1 LYIITSEEQKVMR
14 RLTVNHTTVY
24 NYAKPV
30 IFGEHRMMLR
40 PRDSHDLRLLSAT
53 LAIDPIPESVRWLH
67 DVFGN
72 SVAVASFNK
81 QAAVLKIK
89 SLLDLEHF
97 ESEEPDCP
105 IEAYAETYP
114 FAYSGEDVPDLH
126 SSIERQY
133 PDANHEVDLWAKR
146 FVDSEGK
153 TRTLDM
159 LTAMTQTIKSEFRY
173 AARSAEGCQT
183 PTETL
188 NLKSGSCRDFALLMM
203 EAVRAFGLAARFVSG
218 YVYVPSSDKGDQNV
232 GGGAT
237 HAWVQVYL
245 PGAGWIEF
253 DPTNGLVGNRD
264 LIRVAVVRDPSQAV
278 PVSGKWTGAPA
289 DYLGMEVDIRVTAH
303 ERSTPEPQA

>member
-1 LYIITSEEQKVMR
+1 MR
-14 RLTVNHTTVY
+14 RLKVEHTTIY
-24 NYAKPV
+24 KYAKPV
-30 IFGEHRMMLR
+30 IFDEHRMMLR

-53 LAIDPIPESVRWLH
+53 LTIDPAPESVRWLH
-67 DVFGN
+67 DVFSN
-72 SVAVASFNK
+72 SVAVASFNQ
-81 QAAVLKIK
+81 QAAMLKIE
-89 SLLDLEHF
+89 SVLDLEHF

-114 FAYSGEDVPDLH
+114 FAYSAEEIPDLH
-126 SSIERQY
+126 RSNERQY

-146 FVDSEGK
+146 FVVETEGT

-159 LTAMTQTIKSEFRY
+159 LTAMTQTIKSEFQY
-173 AARSAEGCQT
+173 AARSEEGCQT

-203 EAVRAFGLAARFVSG
+203 EAVRALGLAARFVSG
-218 YVYVPSSDKGDQNV
+218 YVYVPSSDNGDRNV

-245 PGAGWIEF
+245 PGAGWMEF
-253 DPTNGLVGNRD
+253 DPTNGIVGNRD

-278 PVSGKWTGAPA
+278 PVSGKWIGAPA
-289 DYLGMEVDIRVTAH
+289 DYLGMEVDVRVTAYDP
-303 ERSTPEPQA
+303 SV

>member
-1 LYIITSEEQKVMR
+1 MR
-14 RLTVNHTTVY
+14 QLTVNHTTIY

-30 IFGEHRMMLR
+30 IFGEHRMLLR

-53 LAIDPIPESVRWLH
+53 LTIDPVPESVRWLH
-67 DVFGN
+67 DVFSN
-72 SVAVASFNK
+72 SVAVASFNQ
-81 QAAVLKIK
+81 QAAVLKIE
-89 SLLDLEHF
+89 SLLELEHF

-105 IEAYAETYP
+105 IEAYAQTYP
-114 FAYSGEDVPDLH
+114 FAYSAEEVPDLH
-126 SSIERQY
+126 RSMERQY

-146 FVDSEGK
+146 FADSEGT
-153 TRTLDM
+153 TRTLGM
-159 LTAMTQTIKSEFRY
+159 LTAMTHTVKSEFRY

-203 EAVRAFGLAARFVSG
+203 EAVRALGLAARFVSG
-218 YVYVPSSDKGDQNV
+218 YVYVPFSGNGGPNV
-232 GGGAT
+232 GSGAT
-237 HAWVQVYL
+237 HAWVQIYL
-245 PGAGWIEF
+245 PGAGWMEF

-289 DYLGMEVDIRVTAH
+289 DYLGMEVDVRMTAH
-303 ERSTPEPQA
+303 DCSDPKPQM